1 MTAPDGP
8 APGAPGDRAAGT
20 TLPGARVPGDPTAA
34 AGRASGNGG
43 APADVVT
50 MGETMAMLSSPRIGL
65 LRHAA
70 SLDLSSGGAE
80 SNLAIGLARLG
91 HRVSWIG
98 RVGADEFGALIC
110 RTLGAEGIDC
120 RAIVDPGAPTGL
132 MIKARRTEAVTR
144 VSYYRAGSAGS
155 RLCPR
160 DVDADLIGRAR
171 ILYVTGITPALSGTA
186 REAVRYAIEVARGA
200 GVPVCLSLNY
210 RQALWSERAAGAE
223 FADLLPRADLV
234 FASEAEARL
243 VVGGDTVDELALAL
257 SALGPRQVL
266 ITRGAQGALAAVD
279 GEVLV
284 APAYPVHAVDPVG
297 AGDAFAAGYLSATLD
312 GMSTVDCLDRAC
324 LAGAFAV
331 TVPGDWEGLPD
342 RADLALLRAEDAVL
356 R

>member
-1 MTAPDGP
+1 MTAPDE
-8 APGAPGDRAAGT
+8 AAAGANG
-20 TLPGARVPGDPTAA
+20 PSGNGAA
-34 AGRASGNGG
+34 AGRAAGDGG

-50 MGETMAMLSSPRIGL
+50 MGETMAMLSTPRIGL

-91 HRVSWIG
+91 HRVSWVG

-110 RTLGAEGIDC
+110 RTLAAEGIDC
-120 RAIVDPGAPTGL
+120 RSIVDPAAPTGL

-144 VSYYRAGSAGS
+144 VSYYRSGSAGS
-155 RLCPR
+155 RLSPQ
-160 DVDADLIGRAR
+160 DVDTALVSRAR
-171 ILYVTGITPALSGTA
+171 VLYLTGITPALSGTA
-186 REAVRYAIEVARGA
+186 REAVRYAIDVARRA
-200 GVPVCLSLNY
+200 GVLVCLSLNY
-210 RQALWSERAAGAE
+210 RQALWSEQAAGAE
-223 FADLLPRADLV
+223 FAELVTQADLV

-243 VVGGDTVDELALAL
+243 VVGGDTVEDLAAEL

-266 ITRGAQGALAAVD
+266 ITRGARGALAYVD
-279 GEVLV
+279 GEVLI
-284 APAYPVHAVDPVG
+284 APAYPVSAVDPVG

-312 GMSTVDCLDRAC
+312 GMSIVDCLDRAC